1 MQDIWGKSK
10 IQTYKAKL
18 VYNDY
23 QLFCHCS
30 YTHSRYTHTNKKEV
44 AIGNQDLDG
53 ERELDINFNAGEM
66 LTGANEMIGHESE
79 ISTEKVKSRSRK
91 RS

>member
-1 MQDIWGKSK
+1 MTINFSVIVVVHILGTP
-10 IQTYKAKL
+10 IQI
-18 VYNDY
+18 
-23 QLFCHCS
+23 Q
-30 YTHSRYTHTNKKEV
+30 KEV

-66 LTGANEMIGHESE
+66 LTDANKMIGHESE
-79 ISTEKVKSRSRK
+79 ISTTKVKSRSRK

>member
-1 MQDIWGKSK
+1 MTINFSVIVVVHILGTPIL
-10 IQTYKAKL
+10 IQ
-18 VYNDY
+18 
-23 QLFCHCS
+23 
-30 YTHSRYTHTNKKEV
+30 KEV

-66 LTGANEMIGHESE
+66 LTDANKMIGHESE
-79 ISTEKVKSRSRK
+79 ISTTKVKSRSRK

>member
-1 MQDIWGKSK
+1 MTINFSVIVVVHILGTP
-10 IQTYKAKL
+10 IQI
-18 VYNDY
+18 
-23 QLFCHCS
+23 Q
-30 YTHSRYTHTNKKEV
+30 KEV

-66 LTGANEMIGHESE
+66 LTDANKMIGHESE
-79 ISTEKVKSRSRK
+79 MSTTKVKSRSRK